1 VAFQDAPLLEQWVSF
16 DRKRLRVSVEAE
28 FQSAARRTAVLAG
41 VREQVRRLLPPDWS
55 VELTG
60 PYAVGHEW
68 VRDVQATQLSSFAS
82 SLAAVFV
89 LMALHLRSLRFATLA
104 LVPTVLPAVAVVG
117 AMGLLG
123 LSLDVGRA
131 MIGAIVLGIGVD
143 DTIHLLDRWRRE
155 DRLGHAPA
163 EAMRRAVRF
172 AGRGVITTSLALAL
186 GFLSLMVSSWQSVSS
201 FGFFAATGIVF
212 ALAADLLVLPALIGA
227 VPARGAR

>member
-1 VAFQDAPLLEQWVSF
+1 
-16 DRKRLRVSVEAE
+16 
-28 FQSAARRTAVLAG
+28 
-41 VREQVRRLLPPDWS
+41 
-55 VELTG
+55 
-60 PYAVGHEW
+60 

-82 SLAAVFV
+82 SLAAVWI
-89 LMALHLRSLRFATLA
+89 LMALQLRSLRLATLA

-143 DTIHLLDRWRRE
+143 DTVHLLDRWRHE
-155 DRLGHAPA
+155 SRLGRPSG

-172 AGRGVITTSLALAL
+172 SGRGVVTSSLALAL

-212 ALAADLLVLPALIGA
+212 ALAADLLVLPALVGA
-227 VPARGAR
+227 APARPGAAR